1 MVTEVDSKSIS
12 LRWEPPP
19 HENQNGD
26 IRYYIISVM
35 VTESGEQF
43 QSISNTTNQT
53 IDDLHPFYTYS
64 ILISAVTT
72 GSGPSSLPFVVK
84 TLEDSKLMVD

>member
-19 HENQNGD
+19 PENQNGD

-43 QSISNTTNQT
+43 QLMSNTTNQT

-84 TLEDSKLMVD
+84 TLEDSKLMLD

>member
-1 MVTEVDSKSIS
+1 MVTAVDSRSIS

-19 HENQNGD
+19 PENQNGD
-26 IRYYIISVM
+26 IQYYIISVM
-35 VTESGEQF
+35 VIESGEQF
-43 QSISNTTNQT
+43 RVLSNTANQT

-72 GSGPSSLPFVVK
+72 DSGPSSPPLIIK
-84 TLEDSKLMVD
+84 TLEDSKLMLY